1 MTGSQVKLCYP
12 CIPDALNSLQYD
24 SQGCP
29 LQCDCFSCR
38 FPLPHFFFS
47 YSSTLTG
54 ILASSCILFFKLLS
68 TGECSSLC
76 RGRLI
81 QFLCSATPIH
91 PSNATSK
98 VTSFLGSSLTA
109 TGSCTR
115 SSELLRIVLS
125 YTSGSQK
132 EVLSPFFAS

>member
-1 MTGSQVKLCYP
+1 MHLILFNMIVKVVP
-12 CIPDALNSLQYD
+12 CNVTASLAVFL
-24 SQGCP
+24 S
-29 LQCDCFSCR
+29 LT
-38 FPLPHFFFS
+38 FFFS

-54 ILASSCILFFKLLS
+54 ILASSCTLFFKLLC

-76 RGRLI
+76 WGRLI

-125 YTSGSQK
+125 YPSGSQK
-132 EVLSPFFAS
+132 EVLSPFFVS